1 MQSIYNCICP
11 SPISVFTT
19 RHSWNIAKVG
29 VKHELI
35 NYFFKLSEER
45 LMLYC
50 LPLLSEEWLMLY
62 CLPLLSK
69 LLFPSKIFIFK
80 GGRCIL
86 YLPLQKK
93 TIGEANKNPPKI
105 PLLYVVFYLGV
116 ILPFTVQFLFSIL
129 NLLLNKNATLCYICE
144 LSKQI
149 LYLSWLNILYMFLLC
164 IHMCR

>member
-1 MQSIYNCICP
+1 MYVLL
-11 SPISVFTT
+11 ISVFTT

-29 VKHELI
+29 IKHQLI

-50 LPLLSEEWLMLY
+50 LPLLS
-62 CLPLLSK
+62 K
-69 LLFPSKIFIFK
+69 LVFPSKTFIFK
-80 GGRCIL
+80 GGGGCIL
-86 YLPLQKK
+86 NLPLQK
-93 TIGEANKNPPKI
+93 NYCFM
-105 PLLYVVFYLGV
+105 LYLGV

-129 NLLLNKNATLCYICE
+129 NLLLNINATLCYICN

-149 LYLSWLNILYMFLLC
+149 LYLSWLNILYMLLLC